1 MFHQIRVPKTQRSL
15 LRFLWWPNGDL
26 ARELEVYQMAVHP
39 FGATSSPC
47 LAIYALNRLID
58 RVVDFPSAHNVNYL
72 RKCFYVDDGLI
83 SRDSKQALRDVASHL
98 RAALQTHGFRLHK
111 WRNNSVEALA
121 DIPEEERVDGG
132 ICLDLKPADTHR
144 TLGVEWNNSTDS
156 FRFTVKWP
164 TETITRRTMLSYI
177 STLYDPLGFVA
188 PVLLPAKLLLQQLCR
203 SNLGWDDRIDAEHAR
218 QWFNWTKQ
226 FQGLSNVRIQ
236 RCLTPVG
243 LDIVEQYQL
252 HGFSDASNSGYGAV
266 VYLHAVIKDGTT
278 FTTFVWGKSRV
289 APLKVQT
296 IPRLELTAA
305 VLVVKLVKQAELEL
319 TLPISSK
326 TMWTDSMVVL
336 QLIRNTT
343 SRLETFVANRIS
355 TILGLSDPSQWRYVN
370 SETNPA
376 DVASRGVAGD
386 WLEKSMW
393 LTGPVFL
400 SKKSDEWPKEPDQ
413 RPVVV
418 TKICDATV
426 NAVLFENHW
435 LTELSGCGSWRKLL
449 RLVAWLRRFQIF
461 LKNKVS
467 HQPEVVSKQ
476 LTVAD
481 LAGAE
486 CDILRLVQRQFF
498 ENGLK

>member
-1 MFHQIRVPKTQRSL
+1 M
-15 LRFLWWPNGDL
+15 
-26 ARELEVYQMAVHP
+26 
-39 FGATSSPC
+39 
-47 LAIYALNRLID
+47 
-58 RVVDFPSAHNVNYL
+58 
-72 RKCFYVDDGLI
+72 
-83 SRDSKQALRDVASHL
+83 
-98 RAALQTHGFRLHK
+98 
-111 WRNNSVEALA
+111 
-121 DIPEEERVDGG
+121 
-132 ICLDLKPADTHR
+132 
-144 TLGVEWNNSTDS
+144 
-156 FRFTVKWP
+156 
-164 TETITRRTMLSYI
+164 TRRTMLSYI

-203 SNLGWDDRIDAEHAR
+203 SNLGWDDMIDAEHAR

-226 FQGLSNVRIQ
+226 FQGLSSVRIQ

-252 HGFSDASNSGYGAV
+252 HGFSDASNRGYGAV

-289 APLKVQT
+289 SPLKVQT

-343 SRLETFVANRIS
+343 SRLETFVANRIA
-355 TILGLSDPSQWRYVN
+355 TILGISDPSQWRYVN

-386 WLEKSMW
+386 RLENSMW
-393 LTGPVFL
+393 LSGPVFL

-418 TKICDATV
+418 TTICDATV

-435 LTELSGCGSWRKLL
+435 LTKLSGCGSWRKLL
-449 RLVAWLRRFQIF
+449 RLVAWLRRFQVF

-481 LAGAE
+481 
-486 CDILRLVQRQFF
+486 
-498 ENGLK
+498 